1 MNVPELRLDD
11 LTWADLVDLARRSI
25 PAASEGS
32 WTLHAPVDPGI
43 TLLELF
49 AAELEQRVFMLDQV
63 PDTLVAAVMR
73 LLLGTGS
80 GPRPAVAAFAVLR
93 LTSQDGPVA
102 LPAGSELQ
110 QVGGDGLVL
119 TTEHAATVVPGAAV
133 TRFEVGGTDLWPRL
147 LAGEILPVFGSDGRS
162 AAVLELTA
170 DAPAAE
176 HRVYLA
182 VEEPTVA
189 TGWQPGSE
197 PPPQRVHLAAA
208 PPPGLGWVTDSGY
221 AAAVD
226 SDGQPITA
234 RLLATLALPAD
245 QAPVWEALT
254 DAEPW
259 PLRVDDG
266 TAGLRLP
273 GVVRLRP
280 PPGRS
285 FPRTVRVQVRKPSPD
300 APLYPWISAA
310 APNAVVARHQRLK
323 SPPAETTDEPLLPLP
338 GREIMLEDAAPNA
351 ASPLDRVLDG
361 PGLASLEIRHAD
373 GTQETWSAVADLA
386 FSAPGQRH
394 LRVDRDRGVLRF
406 GDGSAGRILRWERG
420 AIVRRNYWLGG
431 GAAAQAGP
439 HTGFT
444 ADLGV
449 AATTVTPLAFG
460 QDPESAET
468 ARARA
473 AEELL
478 RSTRAATAADIEDLV
493 RAVPGVHLARV
504 HVELGLDPGHP
515 GAAVPDALTVF
526 CVPAVQRRNDDDL
539 EAIPAPDLDDG
550 ARAALAAALD
560 PARLAGSLL
569 MLRGPAWRPVDI
581 KVELTVHATAAD
593 AATRLAERTLRHFL
607 DPLVGGSRAEGWDFG
622 APVEPADLSAVLQRV
637 LGRQGEVI
645 TVSVADAGT
654 PNWTDCNPLR
664 LRPYELPR
672 LQPPA
677 ITRYSPSRRRL
688 CPGGGPPRT
697 GAAIRTPSRRRISP
711 NWWPP
716 TAAPPG
722 PRSPAASLP
731 SPPTGSPAAPGLMPA
746 SPWSRCS
753 VSRSSRSLKGSTSY
767 ATSTHTSSCAS
778 PGYVAAGRS
787 RARSWWS

>member
-1 MNVPELRLDD
+1 MSIPELRLDD
-11 LTWADLVDLARRSI
+11 LTWANLIDLARRSI

-32 WTLHAPVDPGI
+32 WTLHAPIDPGI

-73 LLLGTGS
+73 LLLGTRA
-80 GPRPAVAAFAVLR
+80 GPRPAAAALAVLQ
-93 LTSQDGPVA
+93 LTSQDGPVT
-102 LPAGSELQ
+102 LRAGRELRQ
-110 QVGGDGLVL
+110 AGGDGLTL

-147 LAGEILPVFGSDGRS
+147 QAGEILPVFGSDGRG

-189 TGWQPGSE
+189 SGWQPASE
-197 PPPQRVHLAAA
+197 PPPPRAHVAAA
-208 PPPGLGWVTDSGY
+208 PPPGLGWVADSGR

-234 RLLATLALPAD
+234 RMLATLALAAD

-280 PPGRS
+280 PPGRT
-285 FPRTVRVQVRKPSPD
+285 FPSTVRVRISKPAPD
-300 APLYPWISAA
+300 IPLYPSISAV
-310 APNAVVARHQRLK
+310 APNAVVARHRRLK
-323 SPPAETTDEPLLPLP
+323 TPVATTADEPLLPRP
-338 GREIMLEDAAPNA
+338 GREITLEDAAPTA
-351 ASPLDRVLDG
+351 ASPMDRVLDG
-361 PGLASLEIRHAD
+361 PGQASLVVRHAD
-373 GTQETWSAVADLA
+373 GTQETWLAVADLA

-394 LRVDRDRGVLRF
+394 LRVDRDRGLLRF
-406 GDGSAGRILRWERG
+406 GDGSAGRILRWEQG
-420 AIVRRNYWLGG
+420 AVVQQSYWLGG

-439 HTGFT
+439 GTIFAAIPDVT
-444 ADLGV
+444 ASPDM
-449 AATTVTPLAFG
+449 AASRDVTAIAVTPLAFG
-460 QDPESAET
+460 QDSEPAET

-478 RSTRAATAADIEDLV
+478 RSTRAATAADIEELV
-493 RAVPGVHLARV
+493 HAVPGVHLARV

-526 CVPAVQRRNDDDL
+526 CIPAVQRRNDDDV
-539 EAIPAPDLDDG
+539 AAVPAPELDDG
-550 ARAALAAALD
+550 AHAALAAALD
-560 PARLAGSLL
+560 SARLAGSLL
-569 MLRGPAWRPVDI
+569 VLRGPAWRPIDVR
-581 KVELTVHATAAD
+581 VELTVHATAAD
-593 AATRLAERTLRHFL
+593 AVTRLAERTLRHFL

-622 APVEPADLSAVLQRV
+622 APVEPADLSAVLQRA

-645 TVSVADAGT
+645 AVSVADAGT
-654 PNWTDCNPLR
+654 PNWTDCDPLP

-672 LQPPA
+672 LQTPT
-677 ITRYSPSRRRL
+677 ITRSSPSRR
-688 CPGGGPPRT
+688 
-697 GAAIRTPSRRRISP
+697 
-711 NWWPP
+711 
-716 TAAPPG
+716 
-722 PRSPAASLP
+722 
-731 SPPTGSPAAPGLMPA
+731 
-746 SPWSRCS
+746 
-753 VSRSSRSLKGSTSY
+753 
-767 ATSTHTSSCAS
+767 
-778 PGYVAAGRS
+778 
-787 RARSWWS
+787 